1 MYNPFQF
8 NQKDKRSLQLNNTAP
23 FIIAGGKIISNNLTV
38 SAEEALKHSDIYGVV
53 NRISSDIAS
62 ASIDIQKPFH
72 KVIENP
78 NKRQTKFGFFQSVLA
93 SMLLTGNAFVTIHR
107 DGSLVPDELELVPS
121 SNVQMLL
128 TDDLDILY
136 TFSYNDGRPNKTL
149 ESKDVL
155 HFKLMS
161 TGYEDS
167 LYTGRSPLESLV
179 NEVAIQD
186 NSNRLTLNTLQNAI
200 SPTNILKVEKGILDS
215 EHKKNLKQA
224 FENSMR
230 TGSTVVLDQSAD
242 LKTVQINSDVANF
255 LKNNT
260 YTSNQVAVAFG
271 VPASYVGLNA
281 DEQSSI
287 DMIRSQYI
295 SCLNTYIKPIEQELS
310 KKLSYN
316 NILDVK
322 VNILDAI
329 DTDNQAL
336 IKNVVDLSNAKA
348 ISPEQAQTIL
358 ANYKALGMDK
368 VIKDTGLQNTD
379 TTEKVVEQ

>member
-1 MYNPFQF
+1 MYNPFHF
-8 NQKDKRSLQLNNTAP
+8 STKDKRSLQLNNTAP
-23 FIIAGGKIISNNLTV
+23 FIITGGKIVSNNLTV
-38 SAEEALKHSDIYGVV
+38 SAEKAIKHSDIYAVI

-62 ASIDIQKPFH
+62 ASIDIQKPFF

-78 NKRQTKFGFFQSVLA
+78 NKRQTKFGFFQSIVA

-107 DGSLVPDELELVPS
+107 DGSQVPDELELVPS
-121 SNVQMLL
+121 PNVQMLL
-128 TDDLDILY
+128 TDDLDIVY
-136 TFSYNDGRPNKTL
+136 TFSYSDGRPNLTL
-149 ESKDVL
+149 PSADVL

-200 SPTNILKVEKGILDS
+200 RPTNILKVEKGILGSD
-215 EHKKNLKQA
+215 EKKNLKNA
-224 FENSMR
+224 FENSMK

-242 LKTVQINSDVANF
+242 LKTIQINSDVANF
-255 LKNNT
+255 LNNNH
-260 YTSNQVAVAFG
+260 YTSQQIAVAFG
-271 VPASYVGLNA
+271 IPASYVGLNA

-295 SCLNTYIKPIEQELS
+295 SSLNTYIRPIQDELA
-310 KKLSYN
+310 KKLCYN
-316 NILDVK
+316 KILDVK

-329 DTDNQAL
+329 DVDNQAL
-336 IKNVVDLSNAKA
+336 ISNVTELAKAKA
-348 ISPEQAQTIL
+348 ISPKQAQTIL
-358 ANYKALGMDK
+358 SNYKALGMDK
-368 VIKDTGLQNTD
+368 VVADIGLQD
-379 TTEKVVEQ
+379 VDMTEKVVEN

>member
-1 MYNPFQF
+1 MYNPFKF

-23 FIIAGGKIISNNLTV
+23 FIVTGGKIISNNLTV

-62 ASIDIQKPFH
+62 ASIDIQKPYH

-78 NKRQTKFGFFQSVLA
+78 NKRQTKFSFFQSVLA

-121 SNVQMLL
+121 ANVQMLL

-215 EHKKNLKQA
+215 EQKKNLKQA
-224 FENSMR
+224 
-230 TGSTVVLDQSAD
+230 V
-242 LKTVQINSDVANF
+242 
-255 LKNNT
+255 
-260 YTSNQVAVAFG
+260 
-271 VPASYVGLNA
+271 
-281 DEQSSI
+281 
-287 DMIRSQYI
+287 
-295 SCLNTYIKPIEQELS
+295 
-310 KKLSYN
+310 
-316 NILDVK
+316 
-322 VNILDAI
+322 
-329 DTDNQAL
+329 
-336 IKNVVDLSNAKA
+336 
-348 ISPEQAQTIL
+348 
-358 ANYKALGMDK
+358 
-368 VIKDTGLQNTD
+368 
-379 TTEKVVEQ
+379 

>member
-1 MYNPFQF
+1 MYNPFKF

-23 FIIAGGKIISNNLTV
+23 FIITGGKIINNNLTV

-121 SNVQMLL
+121 SNVQMVL

-136 TFSYNDGRPNKTL
+136 TFSYSDGRPNKTL

-179 NEVAIQD
+179 NEVAIQN

-215 EHKKNLKQA
+215 EHKKNLKKA

-271 VPASYVGLNA
+271 IPASYVGLNA

-368 VIKDTGLQNTD
+368 VVKDTGLQNTD

>member
-23 FIIAGGKIISNNLTV
+23 FIVTGGKIISTNLTV

-62 ASIDIQKPFH
+62 ASIDIQEPFH

-107 DGSLVPDELELVPS
+107 NGSLVPDELELVPS
-121 SNVQMLL
+121 ANVQMLL

-271 VPASYVGLNA
+271 IPASYVGLNA

-358 ANYKALGMDK
+358 ANYKALGMDR
-368 VIKDTGLQNTD
+368 VVKDTGLQNTD
-379 TTEKVVEQ
+379 TTEKVVEN

>member
-23 FIIAGGKIISNNLTV
+23 FIIAGGKIVSNNLTV
-38 SAEEALKHSDIYGVV
+38 SAEKAIKHSDIYAVV

-62 ASIDIQKPFH
+62 ASIDIQKPFF
-72 KVIENP
+72 KVVENP

-107 DGSLVPDELELVPS
+107 DGSQVPDELELVPS
-121 SNVQMLL
+121 ANVQMLL
-128 TDDLDILY
+128 TDDLDIMY
-136 TFSYNDGRPNKTL
+136 TFSYSDGRPNLTL
-149 ESKDVL
+149 PSADVL
-155 HFKLMS
+155 HFKLIS

-200 SPTNILKVEKGILDS
+200 RPTNILKVEKGILGSD
-215 EHKKNLKQA
+215 EKKNLKNA
-224 FENSMR
+224 FESSMK

-242 LKTVQINSDVANF
+242 LKTIQINSDVANF
-255 LKNNT
+255 LNNNH
-260 YTSNQVAVAFG
+260 YTSQQIAVAFG
-271 VPASYVGLNA
+271 IPASYVGLNA

-295 SCLNTYIKPIEQELS
+295 SSLNTYIRPIQDELA
-310 KKLSYN
+310 KKLCYN
-316 NILDVK
+316 KILDVK

-329 DTDNQAL
+329 DVDNQAL
-336 IKNVVDLSNAKA
+336 ISNVTELAKAKA
-348 ISPEQAQTIL
+348 ISPKQAQMVL
-358 ANYKALGMDK
+358 SNYKALGMDK
-368 VIKDTGLQNTD
+368 VVAEIGLQDVD
-379 TTEKVVEQ
+379 TTEKAVEN

>member
-23 FIIAGGKIISNNLTV
+23 FIITGGKIVSNNLTV
-38 SAEEALKHSDIYGVV
+38 SAEKAIKHSDIYAVV

-62 ASIDIQKPFH
+62 ASIDIQKPFF
-72 KVIENP
+72 KVVENP

-107 DGSLVPDELELVPS
+107 DGSQVPDELELVPS
-121 SNVQMLL
+121 ANVQMLL

-136 TFSYNDGRPNKTL
+136 TFSYSDGRPNLTL
-149 ESKDVL
+149 PSADVL
-155 HFKLMS
+155 HFKLIS

-200 SPTNILKVEKGILDS
+200 RPTNILKVEKGILGSD
-215 EHKKNLKQA
+215 EKKNLKNA
-224 FENSMR
+224 FESSMK

-242 LKTVQINSDVANF
+242 LKTIQINSDVANF
-255 LKNNT
+255 LNNNH
-260 YTSNQVAVAFG
+260 YTSQQIAIAFNI
-271 VPASYVGLNA
+271 PASYVGLNA

-310 KKLSYN
+310 KKLCYN
-316 NILDVK
+316 KILDVK

-329 DTDNQAL
+329 DVDNQAL
-336 IKNVVDLSNAKA
+336 ISNVTELAKAKA
-348 ISPEQAQTIL
+348 ISPKQAQTIL
-358 ANYKALGMDK
+358 SNYKALGMDK
-368 VIKDTGLQNTD
+368 VVAEIGLQDVD
-379 TTEKVVEQ
+379 TTEKVVEN